1 MAQRMVSVALLQL
14 ANDLLALLA
23 VQVRRQR
30 WVHRVHGAVQR
41 VPALGWALL
50 AVGAASLAR
59 RMRVRTDIADIATG
73 RTGVVL
79 TGLV

>member
-1 MAQRMVSVALLQL
+1 MVSVALLQL

-23 VQVRRQR
+23 VQ
-30 WVHRVHGAVQR
+30 R
-41 VPALGWALL
+41 VPGFWVLL
-50 AVGAASLAR
+50 AVGVAR
-59 RMRVRTDIADIATG
+59 RMRVRTDIADRNTIGKMATG